1 MGNTVFKRSLLC
13 ILVLLVFEQSYS
25 QSIVETKPFSFNFKK
40 DTNLPEE
47 YKLISFINN
56 YELSYL
62 KMEKDKPSFNIF
74 LFKVNGN
81 GKISDI
87 YHLGDMRKTSS
98 DAIKSRIIKT
108 EPFWTLPKD
117 INEYQWVAI
126 PYFYGD
132 YKLSDSH
139 DNSKL
144 FLSGLKHFEKLSEIL
159 GPDSKS
165 LFLTPPLGVGVLFKE

>member
-1 MGNTVFKRSLLC
+1 MGNAAFKRLLLC
-13 ILVLLVFEQSYS
+13 TLVILVFEQSYS
-25 QSIVETKPFSFNFKK
+25 QSIVDPKPFSFNLIK
-40 DTNLPEE
+40 DTSLSEE

-62 KMEKDKPSFNIF
+62 KMENDKPSFNIF

-87 YHLGDMRKTSS
+87 HHLGEMRKTSS

-108 EPFWTLPKD
+108 EPFWTLPRDVK
-117 INEYQWVAI
+117 EYKWVAI

-132 YKLSDSH
+132 YKLSDPH
-139 DNSKL
+139 DNSKI
-144 FLSGLKHFEKLSEIL
+144 FLSGLKYFEKLSEIL
-159 GPDSKS
+159 GSDSKN
-165 LFLTPPLGVGVLFKE
+165 LFLTPPVGIGTLIKE